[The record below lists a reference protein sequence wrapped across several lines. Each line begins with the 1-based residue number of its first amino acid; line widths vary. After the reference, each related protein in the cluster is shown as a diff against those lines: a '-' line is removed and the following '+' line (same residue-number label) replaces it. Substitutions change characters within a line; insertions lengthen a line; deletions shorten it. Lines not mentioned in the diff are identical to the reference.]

1 MSDFSRMTTPRTTWS
16 DVGLFV
22 TTLVMMFAI
31 NAAERDKSIFFDI
44 IENSRISVGLASS
57 TISWKLNLV
66 LYLNLSLFNFLES
79 CTMLR
84 ATPAS
89 DPSISSSVVETNFKT
104 LDALLLNTTI
114 VATPLPD
121 INSRSLPKCSERF
134 FSSYLRLLR
143 LSPL

>member
-1 MSDFSRMTTPRTTWS
+1 MSDLSRMTTPRDTWS

-31 NAAERDKSIFFDI
+31 NAADRDKSNFSDT

-57 TISWKLNLV
+57 TTSWKLNLV

-84 ATPAS
+84 ATSAS

-104 LDALLLNTTI
+104 LDVLLLNTTI
-114 VATPLPD
+114 VATPLPTTQF
-121 INSRSLPKCSERF
+121 ISLVISVQIVQFNGVPQA
-134 FSSYLRLLR
+134 
-143 LSPL
+143 